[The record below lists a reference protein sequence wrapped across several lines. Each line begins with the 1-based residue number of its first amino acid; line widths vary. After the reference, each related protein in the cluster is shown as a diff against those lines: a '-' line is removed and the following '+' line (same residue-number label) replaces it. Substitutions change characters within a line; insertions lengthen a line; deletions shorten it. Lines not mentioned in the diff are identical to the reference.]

1 MSFFPESFSMPIFW
15 HLFPKSRSSGN
26 KSDLIDYPLFQWSKV
41 GFNFLGKQFVMCFF
55 SLEIKENEHGS
66 DVSLEYEMKDTY
78 NRYKEFF
85 LDVTAEMK
93 KSGNI
98 L

>member
-1 MSFFPESFSMPIFW
+1 M
-15 HLFPKSRSSGN
+15 
-26 KSDLIDYPLFQWSKV
+26 
-41 GFNFLGKQFVMCFF
+41 FF